1 MRKGRELFVLF
12 FCILAELGLFFQV
25 YRPIHFVE
33 TFIIEKGM
41 VSWTIPRIICM
52 IPMIA
57 IGIFAMAVI
66 KGNANGMLHISY
78 AVMTLYLM
86 IMLGMMFAQ
95 RGVFIETFEIVEMNI
110 IVYIVGAVLGIL
122 TLLLFIFR
130 EKGAIRFIPNMSSL
144 LLLVILAQFI
154 SHFFALA
161 DGKAYMSRLSF
172 VCSVCAAM
180 PYVAIYLFEKIMVEP
195 TIKQYR

>member
-78 AVMTLYLM
+78 AVMTLYLV

-110 IVYIVGAVLGIL
+110 IVYIVQK
-122 TLLLFIFR
+122 FN
-130 EKGAIRFIPNMSSL
+130 EKFLEFPQFYPQGTSFSSFL
-144 LLLVILAQFI
+144 INYFQ
-154 SHFFALA
+154 
-161 DGKAYMSRLSF
+161 K
-172 VCSVCAAM
+172 M
-180 PYVAIYLFEKIMVEP
+180 PKI
-195 TIKQYR
+195 

>member
-1 MRKGRELFVLF
+1 MAYNFIFVRF
-12 FCILAELGLFFQV
+12 KIASIL
-25 YRPIHFVE
+25 
-33 TFIIEKGM
+33 
-41 VSWTIPRIICM
+41 
-52 IPMIA
+52 
-57 IGIFAMAVI
+57 VI

-78 AVMTLYLM
+78 AVMTLYLV

-172 VCSVCAAM
+172 VCSVCATM
-180 PYVAIYLFEKIMVEP
+180 PYVAIYLFEKRVVEP
-195 TIKQYR
+195 TIRQYR